1 MPVTWDSRLSAA
13 VGDKTAK
20 ALHAAF
26 GFETAGD
33 LLLHY
38 PRTYVARGDTSSV
51 KGLVAGDH
59 TTVIARVVAARQ
71 HPYQDR
77 RTRRTA
83 YRLEVVVELADGRL
97 TLTFFDRNPRTADW
111 RLRQLQPGLVA
122 TFEGKA
128 EWDRFHD
135 RWQLVHPE
143 LEQLEGGT
151 EAIARQRQRL
161 TALQPIY
168 PATKK
173 MSSFKIET
181 AVRVALEQV
190 EDVPDLLPAQIRL
203 RHGLVSGKQALTW
216 IHQPE
221 SREEKA
227 AAEKRLRFEEA
238 YVTQTVLA
246 QRRAALRALDAQPRA
261 GRAGGLLDRFDER
274 LPFALTAGQ
283 REVGDRIMADLA
295 AGHPMHTLLQGEVGS
310 GKTVVALRAMLR
322 VIDSGGQAALLAPTE
337 VLAQQHHRSITALLG
352 DLAAGGMLGGADD
365 GTRVALLTGSMGA
378 AARKEAL
385 LDAASGAAG
394 IVVGTHALLEEH
406 VQFAD
411 LGLVVVDEQHRFGVE
426 QRAALAAKA
435 GQAPPHVLVM
445 TATPIPRT
453 VAMTIFGDLE
463 TATLAELPA
472 GRAPI
477 QTTVVPVAEQPAW
490 VERVW
495 ARVREEAGRGH
506 QTYVVCPRIGDGDAK
521 AVSDE
526 EQPPDEDGETDE
538 TKGSGGDAVP
548 PAAVEEV
555 APALAA
561 DALRGL
567 RVETLHGRLAP
578 DRKDAVMRAF
588 ADGEVDVLV
597 STTVIEVGVDVANAT
612 AMVILDADRFG
623 VSQLHQLRGRVGR
636 GGLPGLCLLLTRAE
650 PGSSARARLE
660 AVASTTDG
668 FQLSQLDLEQR
679 REGDVLGTMQ
689 SGRRSSLRLL
699 SVLRHGD
706 VIAEAREAAE
716 TTVREDP
723 TLAGHPALGVAV
735 RQLAESQRADYLA
748 KA

>member
-26 GFETAGD
+26 GFETVGD

-38 PRTYVARGDTSSV
+38 PRAYVARGETSSV
-51 KGLVAGDH
+51 RGLVAGEH
-59 TTVIARVVAARQ
+59 TTVIGRVVAAKQ
-71 HPYQDR
+71 HPYTDR
-77 RTRRTA
+77 RTQRTA
-83 YRLEVVVELADGRL
+83 YRLEVLVELSDGRL
-97 TLTFFDRNPRTADW
+97 GLTFFDRNQRTADW
-111 RLRQLQPGLVA
+111 RARQLPPGLVA

-143 LEQLEGGT
+143 LEEIEGGD
-151 EAIARQRQRL
+151 EAVARQRQRL

-168 PATKK
+168 PASKK

-190 EDVPDLLPAQIRL
+190 DDVPDLLPPEIRL
-203 RHGLVSGKQALTW
+203 HHGLVSGKQALTW
-216 IHQPE
+216 IHQPDG
-221 SREEKA
+221 RADKA
-227 AAEKRLRFEEA
+227 TAEKRLRFEEA

-246 QRRAALRALDAQPRA
+246 QRRAELRALDAQPRA
-261 GRAGGLLDRFDER
+261 GRPGGLLDRFDER
-274 LPFALTAGQ
+274 LPFTLTAGQ
-283 REVGDRIMADLA
+283 RDVGERIMADLA

-378 AARKEAL
+378 TARKQAL

-394 IVVGTHALLEEH
+394 IVVGTHALLEER

-435 GQAPPHVLVM
+435 GETPPHVLVM

-453 VAMTIFGDLE
+453 VAMTVFGDLE

-477 QTTVVPVAEQPAW
+477 QTTVVPIAEQPAW
-490 VERVW
+490 VDRVW
-495 ARVREEAGRGH
+495 ARVREEAERAH
-506 QTYVVCPRIGDGDAK
+506 QTYVVCPRIGDEAGPR
-521 AVSDE
+521 SGEPDE
-526 EQPPDEDGETDE
+526 EEPPADVDPEETADD
-538 TKGSGGDAVP
+538 KVP

-561 DALRGL
+561 DALEGL
-567 RVETLHGRLAP
+567 RVQTLHGRLAP

-588 ADGEVDVLV
+588 AAGEIDVLV

-636 GGLPGLCLLLTRAE
+636 GGLPGLCLLLTRAA
-650 PGSSARARLE
+650 PGSPARTRLE

-668 FQLSQLDLEQR
+668 FALSQLDLEQR
-679 REGDVLGTMQ
+679 REGDVLGTTQ

-699 SVLRHGD
+699 SVIRDGE

-716 TTVREDP
+716 TTVRKDP
-723 TLAGHPALGVAV
+723 RLSGHPALASAV
-735 RQLAESQRADYLA
+735 RRLAESQRADFLA